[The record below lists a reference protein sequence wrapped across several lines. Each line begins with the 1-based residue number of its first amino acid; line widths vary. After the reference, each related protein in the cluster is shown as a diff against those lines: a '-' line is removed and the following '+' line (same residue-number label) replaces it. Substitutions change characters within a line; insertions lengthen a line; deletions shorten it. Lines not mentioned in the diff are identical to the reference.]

1 MKQTDIERFAFFYL
15 CGEKDRE
22 LLNGTRKMSFTD
34 FDRLTYLTEILG
46 LEAYN
51 ITIWNRYAGQFEKEI
66 KQIETSCE
74 DRSAGSWQEQAQ
86 IQEGWIQDFYDRIE
100 DEQIRKCLKQ

>member
-22 LLNGTRKMSFTD
+22 LLNGTRKMSFSD
-34 FDRLTYLTEILG
+34 FDRLTYLTEVLG

-51 ITIWNRYAGQFEKEI
+51 IEIWNRYAVQFEKEI
-66 KQIETSCE
+66 KQIETSC
-74 DRSAGSWQEQAQ
+74 DDGSACSWQEQVQ
-86 IQEGWIQDFYDRIE
+86 IQEGWLRDFYNGLE
-100 DEQIRKCLKQ
+100 DEQIRKYLKQ